1 MTTQSRAVLLCGVA
15 VDPPVWEQTSTVL
28 SERGFHVVI
37 PQRPRSGDLA
47 AEVEFLAPL
56 CDDAVV
62 FGVSGGATLGL
73 ELAARGVTMTAAV
86 LHEPAAGSLM
96 PGLLDPVVAA
106 FDEHGVPGF
115 GHELYGPG
123 WDPSMTTS
131 NWETVA
137 RELAMF
143 RRFEPRPLT
152 INSSSVTLTVGA
164 KSPRVRHESVN
175 ALAGALDLK
184 VRVLPGTSHA
194 AHLDNAFA
202 PLIEELEPMVHV
214 HSAGSR

>member
-1 MTTQSRAVLLCGVA
+1 MTMQLRAVLLCGVA
-15 VDPPVWEQTSTVL
+15 VDPPVWEQTSTLL

-37 PQRPRSGDLA
+37 PQRPRSGNLA
-47 AEVEFLAPL
+47 TEVDFLAPL
-56 CDDAVV
+56 CDGAVV

-106 FDEHGVPGF
+106 FDEDGVPGF

-131 NWETVA
+131 SGETVA

-143 RRFEPRPLT
+143 RRFEPRPFT
-152 INSSSVTLTVGA
+152 NSSSSVTLTVGA
-164 KSPRVRHESVN
+164 NSPRARHESVH
-175 ALAGALDLK
+175 ALAVALDLE
-184 VRVLPGTSHA
+184 VRVLPDTSHA
-194 AHLDNAFA
+194 AHLDNAFS
-202 PLIEELEPMVHV
+202 PLIEGLQPVVHV

>member
-1 MTTQSRAVLLCGVA
+1 MTMQLRAVLLCGVA
-15 VDPPVWEQTSTVL
+15 VDPPVWEQTSTLL

-37 PQRPRSGDLA
+37 PQRPRSGNLA
-47 AEVEFLAPL
+47 TEVDFLAPL
-56 CDDAVV
+56 CDGAVV

-106 FDEHGVPGF
+106 FDEDGVPGF

-131 NWETVA
+131 SGETVA

-143 RRFEPRPLT
+143 RRFEPRPFT
-152 INSSSVTLTVGA
+152 NSSSSVTLTVGA
-164 KSPRVRHESVN
+164 NSPRARHESVH
-175 ALAGALDLK
+175 ALAVALALE
-184 VRVLPGTSHA
+184 VRVLPDTSHA
-194 AHLDNAFA
+194 AHLDNAFS
-202 PLIEELEPMVHV
+202 PLIEGLQPMVHV